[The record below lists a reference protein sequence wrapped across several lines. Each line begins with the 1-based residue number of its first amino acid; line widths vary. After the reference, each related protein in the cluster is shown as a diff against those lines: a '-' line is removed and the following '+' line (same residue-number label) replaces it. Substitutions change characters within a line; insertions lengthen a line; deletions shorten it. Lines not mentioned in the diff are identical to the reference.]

1 MSAKIR
7 VVLLFGGRSSEHS
20 ISCVTAKNVYDAL
33 DKQRYDVL
41 AVGIRGN
48 GQMQLLAPEEMTYR
62 LDAPQL
68 PQVLD
73 NGTQFHWPQH
83 SDSRQVSV
91 TLADGRVQGLGEVD
105 VVFPLLHGPYGEDG
119 TVQGLL
125 ELISL
130 PYVGNGVLASA
141 LCMDKHFTKLVLTA
155 AGIQVAPGRSLT
167 RNQWQRQ
174 PELLANLDQGLS
186 YPLFVK
192 PARAGSSIGV
202 SRVASQA
209 ELPAAIAEAFAHDDA
224 LLVEASVSGREVEI
238 AVLGGRHGTSP
249 RTSSVVGEIVCQQ
262 GTFYDFDAK
271 YLGADSV
278 TLHLPAEVTAAE
290 LKLLQDTA
298 VRAFEATCC
307 TGLARVDFFL
317 TAHGAV
323 VNEVNT
329 LPGFTPISMYPQLW
343 QASGLSYSEL
353 LNELIEL
360 ALDPASTAR

>member
-41 AVGIRGN
+41 PVGIRAN
-48 GQMQLLAPEEMTYR
+48 GQMQLVAPEAMDYR

-68 PQVLD
+68 PHVID
-73 NGTQFHWPQH
+73 NGSQFHWPQ
-83 SDSRQVSV
+83 SSASRQISV
-91 TLADGRVQGLGEVD
+91 TQADGSLRLLGEVD
-105 VVFPLLHGPYGEDG
+105 LVFPVLHGPYGEDG
-119 TVQGLL
+119 TVQGML

-141 LCMDKHFTKLVLTA
+141 LCMDKHFTKLVLAA
-155 AGIQVAPGRSLT
+155 AGIQVAPGRSLS
-167 RNQWQRQ
+167 RNQWQRE
-174 PELLANLDQGLS
+174 PELLDSLDAGLN

-192 PARAGSSIGV
+192 PARAGSSMGV
-202 SRVASQA
+202 SRVTSKQA
-209 ELPAAIAEAFAHDDA
+209 LPAALETAFAHDAA
-224 LLVEASVSGREVEI
+224 LLIESSVSGREVEI
-238 AVLGGRHGTSP
+238 AVLGGRNGTRP
-249 RTSSVVGEIVCQQ
+249 RTSSVIGEIVCQQ

-278 TLHLPAEVTAAE
+278 TLHLPAVVTETE
-290 LKLLQDTA
+290 LKQLQDTA
-298 VRAFEATCC
+298 VRAFEATGC

-317 TAHGAV
+317 TEHGPV
-323 VNEVNT
+323 VNELNT

-353 LNELIEL
+353 LNELIAL
-360 ALDPASTAR
+360 ALDPASRAR